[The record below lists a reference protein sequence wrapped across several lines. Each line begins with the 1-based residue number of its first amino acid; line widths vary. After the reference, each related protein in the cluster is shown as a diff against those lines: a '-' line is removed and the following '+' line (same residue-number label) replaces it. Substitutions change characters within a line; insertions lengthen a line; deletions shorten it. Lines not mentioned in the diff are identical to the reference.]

1 MNQIKESYTRKLQ
14 LSSHLINTFE
24 FYVEYDRILVI
35 EFIELKV
42 VVRR

>member
-1 MNQIKESYTRKLQ
+1 MNQIKESYTRMFQ
-14 LSSHLINTFE
+14 LSSILINTFE

>member
-14 LSSHLINTFE
+14 LSSILINTFE

-35 EFIELKV
+35 EFIEIKV